1 VTVYDE
7 AMAEQ
12 RASTTRMA
20 REAELLRQVTE
31 RLRRQFP
38 ELPAQQI
45 DATVHG
51 NYDAFEGSRIR
62 DFIPVLVERATRQ
75 ELSGSTYRRA

>member
-1 VTVYDE
+1 MMKPWPNNAPLPPEWHAKLSSYV
-7 AMAEQ
+7 
-12 RASTTRMA
+12 RSPK
-20 REAELLRQVTE
+20 